1 MTSNNLGSIY
11 ATTISSEK
19 YIIIDSQNIELSGN
33 VIISNSSIITNS
45 IIPNITN
52 NESLGTSSK
61 IWSNAYIHD
70 VSINNNIEIS
80 GNTIINGVLQ
90 APNIYTN
97 ALQVSGNATIS
108 GSTLYV
114 PSSFTIDPNGHG
126 DNTGTLLINGNLV
139 VQGVT
144 TTINSS
150 VVDISDKMLVLASNA
165 SNSFEANGAGFEI
178 SGAKVKFLY
187 DNTSTTFNS
196 SIGMSISGN
205 VVPVT
210 NSVGSLG
217 ESGKIWDIA
226 YIRELNVTN
235 FTNSIDGAKIANE
248 TITSTQIMNGSIL
261 TTDICDNAITFDK
274 LAYNSVGNTRII
286 NGAVTHEKL
295 SSNCIQS
302 HNIVD
307 GTIVDADIS
316 GNANI
321 LGSKLANNSITS
333 DKINQANNWTFSQLT
348 STRAN
353 IRDISASNIEVSGN
367 IMPLRD
373 ISSNLGSSLN
383 RWNYI
388 YVNDLSV
395 NTINGQAYSAGGG
408 ASGDISI
415 NGIINI
421 SEPSET
427 VSRFIQLGRDL
438 DGEYAHNGAFTGWS
452 VSLNSEGNIVA
463 IGARRNE
470 GDAVWPYGAGNVKIY
485 KYIDASWIQL
495 GEDINGNIP
504 NQQSGF
510 SVSLNNAGNIV
521 AIGSP
526 YFTAN
531 GLVKLYIYNDV
542 SWVQLGSTIVGEA
555 LYDCLG
561 VSVVLNGIG
570 DIVAIYAPS
579 ADGVNG
585 ANTGHTRIYKYSNND
600 WVQLGQ
606 DIDGTL
612 QFEASPENDSN
623 TYISLNTLGNIVAIG
638 NYRANQYIGEV
649 KVFKYSVNSW
659 IQLGNTISG
668 EGDYF
673 GFSVSLNSTG
683 YILAASATH
692 NSGANGIQSGSVRIY
707 KYNDIS
713 WIQLGSDIDGE
724 EENNLSGHSV
734 SLNDDGTIVA
744 IGARENRGA
753 ASNSISSSF
762 GHVRVYKYNG
772 ISWVQYGIDIDGEAA
787 GDKFGHSVSLNSA
800 GNILAVGAPY
810 NDGTRGTS
818 YPNSGSVRVYK
829 FYDILVENKVNSGNI
844 APFTNNTYTLGT
856 SSLEWKSANIKELN
870 VNSINI
876 SKDILFNVSGG
887 NILNINKLSSTSNNS
902 IIATTRVYQEISNN
916 SNWNAVNGY
925 YGLAKQSFPALNP
938 LSCGAKAIAYWTSR
952 QSGGNADFRSIIWA
966 PKLRMFLTFPDLI
979 TPTNNIFA
987 KYSYD
992 GINWI
997 NISINV
1003 AVYIKCICWSEEL
1016 GIFVAGSFRHPF
1028 AIYSYNGIEWFTDTT
1043 RDSDISFFSI
1053 CWSPELGIFV
1063 AVTDNINSTYKACTS
1078 IDGINWIGA
1087 TTTANQL
1094 IKWGSVCWAPELG
1107 LFVATNNE
1115 YNNTNTKVMTSN
1127 DGYNWTLRTVPS
1139 AAEYPNWGSVCWS
1152 PQLGIF
1158 VTVAW
1163 NGAGP
1168 TTANIMTSTNGIDWI
1183 IRRYNDGYNPAYRSV
1198 CWCAELGI
1206 FLITQTTG
1214 EGSYLYSRNG
1224 TVWIEYENISENGEY
1239 SSFNG
1244 YSVARSPEL
1253 GIFVAVGGNKIWTSV
1268 LKGRIPTISNVFD
1281 SSFNKIDEN
1290 GKWTFGAIDVSGAL
1304 NVMGDVNAPNLYTKT
1319 EVDISFVSKE
1329 IFDASLSSIQLTNVY
1344 TKTEVDISFVSKEIF
1359 DASLSSI
1366 QLTNVYTKTEVDVSF
1381 VSKELFDASINA
1393 LASGGGGGGGGST
1406 DLTSI
1411 TSNVVP
1417 STTNTYNL
1425 GSTSSYWSNAYINN
1439 LKVSNRVYQEISGDI
1454 SWSAVNGHYG
1464 LAKDAY
1470 PSLNP
1475 VSSGANAVMSWRT
1488 ITTNSTISNS
1498 EWAAVC
1504 WSPELRLFVAVGRK
1518 NTGSSVVITSN
1529 NGITWTPVP
1538 ITDTSITLGF
1548 WTAVCWSPQLRLFV
1562 AGGEHIG
1569 GTSLRFM
1576 YSSNG
1581 TTWNPLPDAPSG
1593 RNVYNIRWSPELGI
1607 FLAIAQGA
1615 IITSSDGYT
1624 WIENYMPH
1632 PLNNSNWE
1640 DACWSPELGL
1650 FVAVAYN
1657 EIKVMISKNGIN
1669 WTRVDIPASVFG
1681 GQWCSITWSSQL
1693 GIFVAVSKYT
1703 GGTTARVMTSR
1714 DAITWILADIPE
1726 EAQHTWA
1733 SVCWSPELRIFIGT
1747 LLSAWDGS
1755 YRILTSVNGTNW
1767 KFVPVGTPL
1776 ISDTLKKVIWCP
1788 ELGIFI
1794 ALKGSTGN
1802 DQINI
1807 SSLRGRPPTSYN
1819 VFDSSFNSIDETGKW
1834 TFQNLGVTGTFT
1846 NTSDDRLKHNEIV
1859 ISNGLAIIDSLTP
1872 KFYQKTLTMLD
1883 SSYNGD
1889 LSGQAWTYEAGVIAQ
1904 ELLQISDLSFVV
1916 SGGNYYQERY
1926 IYSRPTNDPSN
1937 ANYDPSLNIYD
1948 ISNANYTISNTLIT
1962 QTYSVNYNS
1971 VFVYGLAAIK
1981 ELHTKVKAQE
1991 TSISSLQ
1998 TALLEQQATINSVLT
2013 RLQALETS
2021 AN

>member
-90 APNIYTN
+90 
-97 ALQVSGNATIS
+97 VSGNATIS

-126 DNTGTLLINGNLV
+126 DNTGTLLINGNLI
-139 VQGVT
+139 VQGET

-150 VVDISDKMLVLASNA
+150 VVDISDKMIILASNA

-187 DNTSTTFNS
+187 DNTSTSFRS

-210 NSVGSLG
+210 NSVGSIG

-261 TTDICDNAITFDK
+261 TADICDNAITFDK

-286 NGAVTHEKL
+286 NAAVTHEKL
-295 SSNCIQS
+295 SSNCVQS

-307 GTIVDADIS
+307 GTIVDGDIS
-316 GNANI
+316 ANANI

-348 STRAN
+348 STSAN
-353 IRDISASNIEVSGN
+353 IRDVSASNIEVSGN

-373 ISSNLGSSLN
+373 ISSNLGSSLK

-408 ASGDISI
+408 GGGDISI

-504 NQQSGF
+504 AQQSGF

-638 NYRANQYIGEV
+638 NYRANQNIGEV

-683 YILAASATH
+683 YILAASATY
-692 NSGANGIQSGSVRIY
+692 NSGATGSVRIY

-753 ASNSISSSF
+753 ASNSIWSSF

-787 GDKFGHSVSLNSA
+787 GDKFGHSVSLNST

-902 IIATTRVYQEISNN
+902 IIAT
-916 SNWNAVNGY
+916 G
-925 YGLAKQSFPALNP
+925 
-938 LSCGAKAIAYWTSR
+938 
-952 QSGGNADFRSIIWA
+952 
-966 PKLRMFLTFPDLI
+966 
-979 TPTNNIFA
+979 
-987 KYSYD
+987 
-992 GINWI
+992 
-997 NISINV
+997 
-1003 AVYIKCICWSEEL
+1003 
-1016 GIFVAGSFRHPF
+1016 
-1028 AIYSYNGIEWFTDTT
+1028 
-1043 RDSDISFFSI
+1043 
-1053 CWSPELGIFV
+1053 
-1063 AVTDNINSTYKACTS
+1063 
-1078 IDGINWIGA
+1078 
-1087 TTTANQL
+1087 
-1094 IKWGSVCWAPELG
+1094 
-1107 LFVATNNE
+1107 
-1115 YNNTNTKVMTSN
+1115 
-1127 DGYNWTLRTVPS
+1127 
-1139 AAEYPNWGSVCWS
+1139 
-1152 PQLGIF
+1152 
-1158 VTVAW
+1158 
-1163 NGAGP
+1163 
-1168 TTANIMTSTNGIDWI
+1168 
-1183 IRRYNDGYNPAYRSV
+1183 
-1198 CWCAELGI
+1198 
-1206 FLITQTTG
+1206 
-1214 EGSYLYSRNG
+1214 
-1224 TVWIEYENISENGEY
+1224 
-1239 SSFNG
+1239 
-1244 YSVARSPEL
+1244 
-1253 GIFVAVGGNKIWTSV
+1253 
-1268 LKGRIPTISNVFD
+1268 
-1281 SSFNKIDEN
+1281 
-1290 GKWTFGAIDVSGAL
+1290 
-1304 NVMGDVNAPNLYTKT
+1304 
-1319 EVDISFVSKE
+1319 
-1329 IFDASLSSIQLTNVY
+1329 
-1344 TKTEVDISFVSKEIF
+1344 
-1359 DASLSSI
+1359 
-1366 QLTNVYTKTEVDVSF
+1366 
-1381 VSKELFDASINA
+1381 
-1393 LASGGGGGGGGST
+1393 
-1406 DLTSI
+1406 
-1411 TSNVVP
+1411 
-1417 STTNTYNL
+1417 
-1425 GSTSSYWSNAYINN
+1425 
-1439 LKVSNRVYQEISGDI
+1439 
-1454 SWSAVNGHYG
+1454 
-1464 LAKDAY
+1464 
-1470 PSLNP
+1470 
-1475 VSSGANAVMSWRT
+1475 
-1488 ITTNSTISNS
+1488 
-1498 EWAAVC
+1498 
-1504 WSPELRLFVAVGRK
+1504 
-1518 NTGSSVVITSN
+1518 
-1529 NGITWTPVP
+1529 
-1538 ITDTSITLGF
+1538 
-1548 WTAVCWSPQLRLFV
+1548 
-1562 AGGEHIG
+1562 
-1569 GTSLRFM
+1569 
-1576 YSSNG
+1576 
-1581 TTWNPLPDAPSG
+1581 
-1593 RNVYNIRWSPELGI
+1593 
-1607 FLAIAQGA
+1607 
-1615 IITSSDGYT
+1615 
-1624 WIENYMPH
+1624 
-1632 PLNNSNWE
+1632 
-1640 DACWSPELGL
+1640 
-1650 FVAVAYN
+1650 
-1657 EIKVMISKNGIN
+1657 
-1669 WTRVDIPASVFG
+1669 
-1681 GQWCSITWSSQL
+1681 
-1693 GIFVAVSKYT
+1693 
-1703 GGTTARVMTSR
+1703 
-1714 DAITWILADIPE
+1714 
-1726 EAQHTWA
+1726 
-1733 SVCWSPELRIFIGT
+1733 
-1747 LLSAWDGS
+1747 
-1755 YRILTSVNGTNW
+1755 
-1767 KFVPVGTPL
+1767 
-1776 ISDTLKKVIWCP
+1776 
-1788 ELGIFI
+1788 
-1794 ALKGSTGN
+1794 
-1802 DQINI
+1802 
-1807 SSLRGRPPTSYN
+1807 
-1819 VFDSSFNSIDETGKW
+1819 
-1834 TFQNLGVTGTFT
+1834 
-1846 NTSDDRLKHNEIV
+1846 
-1859 ISNGLAIIDSLTP
+1859 
-1872 KFYQKTLTMLD
+1872 ML
-1883 SSYNGD
+1883 
-1889 LSGQAWTYEAGVIAQ
+1889 
-1904 ELLQISDLSFVV
+1904 
-1916 SGGNYYQERY
+1916 
-1926 IYSRPTNDPSN
+1926 
-1937 ANYDPSLNIYD
+1937 
-1948 ISNANYTISNTLIT
+1948 
-1962 QTYSVNYNS
+1962 
-1971 VFVYGLAAIK
+1971 
-1981 ELHTKVKAQE
+1981 
-1991 TSISSLQ
+1991 
-1998 TALLEQQATINSVLT
+1998 
-2013 RLQALETS
+2013 
-2021 AN
+2021 

>member
-90 APNIYTN
+90 
-97 ALQVSGNATIS
+97 VSGNATIS

-126 DNTGTLLINGNLV
+126 DNTGTLLINGNLI
-139 VQGVT
+139 VQGET

-150 VVDISDKMLVLASNA
+150 VVDISDKMIILASNA

-187 DNTSTTFNS
+187 DNTSTSFRS

-210 NSVGSLG
+210 NSVGSIG

-261 TTDICDNAITFDK
+261 TADICDNAITFDK

-286 NGAVTHEKL
+286 NAAVTHEKL
-295 SSNCIQS
+295 SSNCVQS

-307 GTIVDADIS
+307 GTIVDDDIS

-348 STRAN
+348 STSAN
-353 IRDISASNIEVSGN
+353 IRDVSASNIEVSGN

-408 ASGDISI
+408 GGGDISI

-612 QFEASPENDSN
+612 QFEASIENDSN

-638 NYRANQYIGEV
+638 NYRANQNIGEV

-668 EGDYF
+668 EGDFF
-673 GFSVSLNSTG
+673 GYSVSLNSTG
-683 YILAASATH
+683 YILAASATY
-692 NSGANGIQSGSVRIY
+692 NSGGAAASGSVRIY

-713 WIQLGSDIDGE
+713 WIQLGLDIDGE
-724 EENNLSGHSV
+724 EEYNLSGNSV

-744 IGARENRGA
+744 IGAKVNRGA
-753 ASNSISSSF
+753 ASNSIGSAF
-762 GHVRVYKYNG
+762 GHVRVYKYND

-787 GDKFGHSVSLNSA
+787 GDYFGHSVSLNSA

-810 NDGTRGTS
+810 NDGTRGTN

-870 VNSINI
+870 VNSINV
-876 SKDILFNVSGG
+876 SKDMLFSISGG

-916 SNWNAVNGY
+916 SNWNAVNGH

-938 LSCGAKAIAYWTSR
+938 LASGAKAIAYWTSR

-997 NISINV
+997 NISISV

-1016 GIFVAGSFRHPF
+1016 GIFVGGSFRHPY

-1043 RDSDISFFSI
+1043 RNPLDLTFSSI

-1078 IDGINWIGA
+1078 NDGINWIGA
-1087 TTTANQL
+1087 TTTANQA

-1163 NGAGP
+1163 NMGGP
-1168 TTANIMTSTNGIDWI
+1168 TANIMTSTNGIDWI
-1183 IRRYNDGYNPAYRSV
+1183 IRKYNDGSNPAYRSV
-1198 CWCAELGI
+1198 SWCAELGI

-1214 EGSYLYSRNG
+1214 GGSYLYSRNG
-1224 TVWIEYENISENGEY
+1224 TDWIEYENISENGEY
-1239 SSFNG
+1239 SSFNA

-1290 GKWTFGAIDVSGAL
+1290 GKWTFSAIDVSGAL
-1304 NVMGDVNAPNLYTKT
+1304 NVMGDVSAPNIYTKT
-1319 EVDISFVSKE
+1319 QVDISFVSKE
-1329 IFDASLSSIQLTNVY
+1329 IFDAS
-1344 TKTEVDISFVSKEIF
+1344 
-1359 DASLSSI
+1359 
-1366 QLTNVYTKTEVDVSF
+1366 
-1381 VSKELFDASINA
+1381 INA
-1393 LASGGGGGGGGST
+1393 LASGGGGGGGGGST

-1425 GSTSSYWSNAYINN
+1425 GSTSNYWNNAYINN

-1475 VSSGANAVMSWRT
+1475 VSSGANAVRSWRT
-1488 ITTNSTISNS
+1488 ITTDSTISNS
-1498 EWAAVC
+1498 QWTAVC
-1504 WSPELRLFVAVGRK
+1504 WSPELRLFVAVGTK

-1538 ITDTSITLGF
+1538 ITDTSITLGG

-1562 AGGEHIG
+1562 AGGQHIG

-1581 TTWNPLPDAPSG
+1581 TTWNPLPDAPS

-1607 FLAIAQGA
+1607 FLAMAQGA
-1615 IITSSDGYT
+1615 MITSSDGYT
-1624 WIENYMPH
+1624 WIENYLPY

-1669 WTRVDIPASVFG
+1669 WTRVDIHASVFG
-1681 GQWCSITWSSQL
+1681 GQWTSITWSSQL
-1693 GIFVAVSKYT
+1693 GIFVAVSRFT

-1726 EAQHTWA
+1726 EAQHTWG

-1776 ISDTLKKVIWCP
+1776 ISDTLSKVIWSS

-1834 TFQNLGVTGTFT
+1834 SFQNLGVTGTFT

-1859 ISNGLAIIDSLTP
+1859 INNGLAIIDSLTP

-1883 SSYNGD
+1883 ASYNGD
-1889 LSGQAWTYEAGVIAQ
+1889 LSTQAWTYEAGIIAQ

-1937 ANYDPSLNIYD
+1937 ANYDPSFNIYD

-1962 QTYSVNYNS
+1962 QAYNVNYNS

-1981 ELHTKVKAQE
+1981 ELHQKVKAQE

-1998 TALLEQQATINSVLT
+1998 TALLEQQATINSLLT